1 MPPDRPRIELGRRIG
16 AGAQC
21 GRRAPLEILAFALA
35 LTWSQAA
42 WGHGGVVAE
51 EDLCLLKMG
60 FLQAHFTL
68 YLPETRGSEEF
79 CEDLPEAGDALFV
92 IEYLHEAM
100 KEMPIEFR
108 ILRDDQGFG
117 IFANWED
124 VQSIERPQAQTVF
137 SRVLAPEPTGWVA
150 LRHRFD
156 APGGYI
162 GLVLAENQATGKTYH
177 SVFYFEVG
185 SAGYGYI
192 PLFLGLIL
200 AAQLLF
206 SASTG
211 ALQRALKR
219 LSRRIFGGR
228 SSRLQGAPCKGFSSG
243 CTQDGD
249 DLPGS
254 AGVPP
259 ACGPEA
265 RAPKGR
271 WKRAGRFLSGN

>member
-1 MPPDRPRIELGRRIG
+1 MPPDPPRIGPGRRIG
-16 AGAQC
+16 ASAQC
-21 GRRAPLEILAFALA
+21 RRRAPLGTLILVLT

-51 EDLCLLKMG
+51 EDICLLKMG

-124 VQSIERPQAQTVF
+124 VQSIEQPQAQTVF
-137 SRVLAPEPTGWVA
+137 RRVLAPEPTGWVA
-150 LRHRFD
+150 LRHRFE

-162 GLVLAENQATGKTYH
+162 GVVLAENQATGKTYN

-206 SASTG
+206 FASTG
-211 ALQRALKR
+211 ALGRALQR
-219 LSRRIFGGR
+219 LSASAYNPISHQRRF
-228 SSRLQGAPCKGFSSG
+228 P
-243 CTQDGD
+243 
-249 DLPGS
+249 
-254 AGVPP
+254 
-259 ACGPEA
+259 
-265 RAPKGR
+265 
-271 WKRAGRFLSGN
+271 